1 MCILEEWRAMERP
14 DNMSFS
20 HGEASVCNR
29 CQLVAGA
36 NSNISLLIHGLSR

>member
-1 MCILEEWRAMERP
+1 MCILEERRGMERP

-20 HGEASVCNR
+20 RGEASVCNR

-36 NSNISLLIHGLSR
+36 NSNISLPIRGLSR